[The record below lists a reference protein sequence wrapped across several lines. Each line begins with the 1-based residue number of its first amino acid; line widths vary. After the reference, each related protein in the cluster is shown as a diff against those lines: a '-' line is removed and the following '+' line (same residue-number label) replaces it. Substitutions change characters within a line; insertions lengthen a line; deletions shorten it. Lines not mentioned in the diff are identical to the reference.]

1 MPFTIKLHS
10 INKLW
15 ILVALIY
22 LSSCAKT
29 ATDTSNENV
38 DYIKAYHP
46 LVNEAELQIVE
57 QDFASALQLYNQ
69 AFAAVPEPF
78 AIDYYNAAVS
88 AMLAEDQ
95 KQAFSYLEKLA
106 LKGVSLE
113 YVEKQEVFTPLQE
126 TKEWS
131 KFLKNYSKNRAR
143 FNRRA
148 DLDLRADLD
157 ELYAKDQ
164 FFRQAKGGLRVNGD
178 TIRKIEASN
187 VEFLLGVIEKHGYPG
202 EALIGVADTL
212 EQLPRFSIVI
222 QRQTKATNGYNFEPV
237 LKEAVQFGRIRPQAA
252 AYLLEQQGQGAFK
265 SKAFVT
271 VSCNNSKN
279 CEGADF
285 EGKYFRDRLTNS
297 QLDVL
302 NASRSKLGLSSFP
315 DYRSKVLYN
324 MQDKRFKL
332 SSYWSI
338 TNYVVPSKEAAS
350 ALTEKLVVANV
361 KD

>member
-1 MPFTIKLHS
+1 MPSTARLHL
-10 INKLW
+10 INKFLV
-15 ILVALIY
+15 LVALIY

-29 ATDTSNENV
+29 DTDASKTNV

-46 LVNEAELQIVE
+46 LIHAAELQIVE
-57 QDFASALQLYNQ
+57 QEFANALQLYKQ

-88 AMLAEDQ
+88 AMLAENQ
-95 KQAFSYLEKLA
+95 KQALSYLEKLA

-113 YVEKQEVFTPLQE
+113 YIEKQEVFSPLQE

-131 KFLKNYSKNRAR
+131 KFLKAYAKNESR

-178 TIRKIEASN
+178 TIKKIEASN
-187 VEFLLGVIEKHGYPG
+187 VEFLLGIIEKHGYPG

-222 QRQTKATNGYNFEPV
+222 QRQTKATNGYNFEPI
-237 LKEAVQFGRIRPQAA
+237 LKEAVQSGRIRPQAA
-252 AYLLEQQGQGAFK
+252 AYLLEQQGQGTFN

-271 VSCNNSKN
+271 VSCSNSKN

-297 QLDVL
+297 QLGVL
-302 NASRSKLGLSSFP
+302 NASRSQLGLSSFP
-315 DYRSKVLYN
+315 DYRRKVLYN

-338 TNYVVPSKEAAS
+338 ANYVVPSKEAAS
-350 ALTEKLVVANV
+350 ALTEKLVIANV

>member
-1 MPFTIKLHS
+1 MLA
-10 INKLW
+10 L
-15 ILVALIY
+15 LVY

-29 ATDTSNENV
+29 GPDTSAGNI

-46 LVNEAELQIVE
+46 LVQEAERQIVE
-57 QDFASALQLYNQ
+57 QDFANALQLYNQ
-69 AFAAVPEPF
+69 AFVAVPEPF

-95 KQAFSYLEKLA
+95 KQAFNYLDKLA
-106 LKGVSLE
+106 LKGVSLD
-113 YVEKQEVFTPLQE
+113 YIEKQEVFAPLQE

-131 KFLKNYSKNRAR
+131 KFQKSYAKHRTR

-148 DLDLRADLD
+148 NLDLRADLD

-178 TIRKIEASN
+178 TIKKIEANN
-187 VEFLLGVIEKHGYPG
+187 VEFLLATIEEHGYPG

-222 QRQTKATNGYNFEPV
+222 QRQIKATNGYNFDSI
-237 LKEAVQFGRIRPQAA
+237 LKEAVQSGRIRPQAA

-265 SKAFVT
+265 SRVFVT
-271 VSCNNSKN
+271 VTCSNPEN

-285 EGKYFRDRLTNS
+285 EGKFFRDRLTNS
-297 QLDVL
+297 QLGIL
-302 NASRSKLGLSSFP
+302 NESRSKLGLSDFP
-315 DYRSKVLYN
+315 DYRNKVLYN
-324 MQDKRFKL
+324 RQDKRFKL
-332 SSYWSI
+332 SNYWSVA
-338 TNYVVPSKEAAS
+338 NYVVPSKEAAS
-350 ALTEKLVVANV
+350 ALTEKLVVADV